1 MSMSE
6 NGEVAED
13 KLIYLPWTGILVS
26 RIESMPKGTSDF
38 RDSTEAEVFA
48 LTMKKNIFK
57 LCANTTNLEIPSEV
71 TDEVVGDKEP
81 QKRSRVPILE
91 EESLLPKSMSP
102 PEELHIDAGSS
113 VPEVSGSAYKP
124 VLSCIKEVPEE
135 IQTSETDP
143 RCEIVCWNLLAM
155 VVEYEVDIELS
166 TGQHKH
172 PKDGGVTDH
181 RVEDHHKA
189 SDYKEVKLL
198 EFAEINGFAE
208 TIMLESVLEI
218 TKEVAKVNVGAYI
231 ISNEPMYGVAEIAD
245 EKENLV
251 SMKQCFDCE
260 DSKDVKEG
268 EKVGYLTQ
276 FDPKELADYKD
287 LSTIVWMMK
296 ELRNVELGDHDDD
309 HRQEVLAPDYGS
321 ADAIL
326 YELVFGNNETE
337 EISGLAVLRDFI
349 CEDRESLEQGA
360 DEAAEEKA
368 IPAIMEVI
376 SVVNKSSDF
385 VSDVL
390 LCEDSEVTERKDN
403 LGTMEGSFDYEDS
416 NALVKEEE
424 NVKGSVPSVLD
435 EHMSENGEVAEDKT
449 DLSTMEGNTGFKDR
463 KDYTEDEF
471 FACATPLKPEMGS
484 YSSTVSPVN
493 VSPYQVKL
501 QWLKKF
507 INEGQTARIVLHEEP
522 LTTNLDEP
530 IHVEGEIVEEQ
541 ADVATMDQ
549 NFDPEKS
556 NNLSEVVKPWVPP
569 RSSTN
574 LMDFHTM
581 KKNIFK
587 LCDIPANTTKLEM
600 ACNLTLLLKG
610 EEKSST
616 VVPPC
621 LKDSGEV
628 SDIELST
635 GQHKHPKD
643 GGVTDHGVEDHK
655 ASDCN
660 GFSEAI
666 MHEFVLED
674 YLTESKEESGGSNK
688 NFDHNLRNLKKLV
701 TEVYSAETCHSALA
715 TTDPLIPSIASEF
728 KQGNQLEVQF
738 TILANISNSG
748 DSNTTEGRDVSDNET
763 EIEQWEVETLKDVE
777 IEMFSQEKDQE
788 AVWAKKDELDKA
800 LVEAEVAP
808 EDIGD
813 HQVHGEVDLTVVNI
827 SCHPVL
833 NESICEDA
841 KVADEKANT
850 AAVEG
855 NFYTDDGKN
864 VAKEGENAGTSSQI
878 AREDLEEKENL
889 VNVKQY
895 FDCDDS
901 KDIVKEGEIWYLPQF
916 APKDLANY
924 KEDEYTKDE
933 EFALSPQISPEK
945 VVDHENY
952 KKKVGKM
959 NCSADSI
966 LDEPLLNMMELVR
979 KILMEKIRKEVFVM
993 GIVKLLSRRKKMHH
1007 LCHKLLLVKL
1017 GDHDDHR
1024 QEEEKTRVSPQVA
1037 PEELIEA
1044 VLDHD
1049 FADSNGS
1056 ELAVLRDPICED
1068 SEALEQGADEA
1079 AEEKAIPEIKEANF
1093 NCGGY

>member
-57 LCANTTNLEIPSEV
+57 LCANTTNLGIPSEV

-276 FDPKELADYKD
+276 FAPKELADYKD

-349 CEDRESLEQGA
+349 CEDGESLEQGA

-368 IPAIMEVI
+368 IPAIMEV
-376 SVVNKSSDF
+376 NFNCGDTK
-385 VSDVL
+385 DVL
-390 LCEDSEVTERKDN
+390 VDEENLRILLLLNECYSEVTERKDN

-924 KEDEYTKDE
+924 KEDEYTK
-933 EFALSPQISPEK
+933 
-945 VVDHENY
+945 
-952 KKKVGKM
+952 
-959 NCSADSI
+959 
-966 LDEPLLNMMELVR
+966 
-979 KILMEKIRKEVFVM
+979 
-993 GIVKLLSRRKKMHH
+993 
-1007 LCHKLLLVKL
+1007 
-1017 GDHDDHR
+1017 
-1024 QEEEKTRVSPQVA
+1024 EEKTRVSPQVA